1 MAGAVPEQH
10 LVVMGAG
17 GVGKTTLIVQFVQHR
32 FVADYEPTIEDSYR
46 KQLIID
52 SDPCILDILDTA
64 GQEEYAALKDQ
75 YMQTGEGFYLVYSI
89 LDRTTFEEVKDTRA
103 QILKVKNTTSI
114 PLIVVGNKADLASQR
129 EVNTEEGKKLSDSW
143 NVPFFE
149 ASAKDGTNVEESW
162 IELVR
167 ELRKYRKT
175 ITSPTPTTNGT
186 TDKKNPE
193 EGSKKNCC
201 VIL

>member
-1 MAGAVPEQH
+1 MGSNALPEHH

-32 FVADYEPTIEDSYR
+32 FIADYEPTIEDSYR
-46 KQLIID
+46 KQINID
-52 SDPCILDILDTA
+52 SDPCLLDLLDTA

-89 LDRTTFEEVKDTRA
+89 LDRSTFEEIKDTHA
-103 QILKVKNTTSI
+103 QILKVKNI
-114 PLIVVGNKADLASQR
+114 PFVPVVVVGNKADLASQR
-129 EVNTEEGKKLSDSW
+129 EVPTEEGKKLATLW
-143 NVPFFE
+143 NVPFYE
-149 ASAKDGTNVEESW
+149 ASAKDGMNVEESW

-167 ELRKYRKT
+167 ELRKFRK
-175 ITSPTPTTNGT
+175 SPKPTTNTAANGEL
-186 TDKKNPE
+186 KKDD
-193 EGSKKNCC
+193 SKKQGCC

>member
-1 MAGAVPEQH
+1 MGSNALPEHH

-32 FVADYEPTIEDSYR
+32 FISDYEPTIEDSYR
-46 KQLIID
+46 KQINID
-52 SDPCILDILDTA
+52 SDPCLLDILDTA

-89 LDRTTFEEVKDTRA
+89 LDRSTFEEVKDTRA
-103 QILKVKNTTSI
+103 QILKVKNTPI
-114 PLIVVGNKADLASQR
+114 VPVIVVGNKADVASQR
-129 EVNTEEGKKLSDSW
+129 EVPTEEGKKLAASW

-149 ASAKDGTNVEESW
+149 TSAKDGTNVEESW

-167 ELRKYRKT
+167 ELRKFRKSPKT
-175 ITSPTPTTNGT
+175 AATTTSSNGNGSS
-186 TDKKNPE
+186 KE
-193 EGSKKNCC
+193 ESKKLCC